1 MGVRCLKAIFRR
13 FSLRIEI
20 YKLVQARI
28 LFYCLPL
35 RGFLC
40 AESRK
45 AGKKGKYTK
54 KRKIGYTAMKQAL
67 WGDFLQFYNYTK
79 TTNLGY

>member
-40 AESRK
+40 AESQK
-45 AGKKGKYTK
+45 AGK
-54 KRKIGYTAMKQAL
+54 RKIYEKEKNRVYSNEASAL
-67 WGDFLQFYNYTK
+67 GRFPPIL
-79 TTNLGY
+79 